1 MLSLHRLQRKQKQ
14 YSNSFRICIFLFLSL
29 LIAIETINTFT
40 HSVVSS
46 KTIPDTR
53 PKWAKFIPVFRPKR
67 RKNLPE
73 RAAHT
78 MAYIREYPPP
88 VAWVQTSPISTK
100 EIGDI
105 KRDINLTLGLLPPP
119 PPSPRRHVVW
129 RDSAGVG
136 SSRSGLKSECPDI
149 FHQSSLWLLRHTEV
163 PTRVACSRLRDSSE
177 SEKSFKNKYSC
188 LWLQSCSVL
197 SSFGVD
203 VLWS

>member
-1 MLSLHRLQRKQKQ
+1 MFVLYVFWGRR
-14 YSNSFRICIFLFLSL
+14 SFILIRYAVILAWFCPCPRGWFWLILYFLW
-29 LIAIETINTFT
+29 ET
-40 HSVVSS
+40 
-46 KTIPDTR
+46 
-53 PKWAKFIPVFRPKR
+53 
-67 RKNLPE
+67 
-73 RAAHT
+73 
-78 MAYIREYPPP
+78 
-88 VAWVQTSPISTK
+88 STWHL
-100 EIGDI
+100 DSC
-105 KRDINLTLGLLPPP
+105 PPP

-149 FHQSSLWLLRHTEV
+149 FHQSFLWLLRHTEV

-203 VLWS
+203 VLRSSFSRSTISIAEFNMSIKVYMHAS